1 MAFNSPEIRRWLMG
15 ECISGEI
22 YSSVIFS
29 QLRMMV
35 LAGSYTLRIKELG
48 YKGADPLLMFRF
60 R

>member
-1 MAFNSPEIRRWLMG
+1 MG